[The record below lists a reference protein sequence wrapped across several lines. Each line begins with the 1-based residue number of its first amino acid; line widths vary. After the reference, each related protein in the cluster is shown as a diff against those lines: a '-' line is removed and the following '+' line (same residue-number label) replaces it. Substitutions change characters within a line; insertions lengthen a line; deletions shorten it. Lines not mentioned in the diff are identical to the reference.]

1 MAQSASLHV
10 PVCGGHTEGAK
21 NTHRSAEG
29 QEVAISDSM
38 ALTVSDTAT

>member
-21 NTHRSAEG
+21 NTHRSAKG
-29 QEVAISDSM
+29 QEGVVDGGWQGGAWG
-38 ALTVSDTAT
+38 